1 MVLVELV
8 ISMGLVGIALATTVA
23 ATVILATGSTGAIL
37 AAGAIRSAGPAGPA
51 GAAGALAAPTP
62 ATISFVA
69 RPGDLPL
76 LAS

>member
-1 MVLVELV
+1 MVLVGLV
-8 ISMGLVGIALATTVA
+8 ISMGLVGIALA

-51 GAAGALAAPTP
+51 GALAAPTP